1 MKSFLKKTSLGLGVA
16 LLGATA
22 LAGPANA
29 VEKQDGKFFLIVAG
43 RQPISTL
50 DPAQKYDYSSRMVEQ
65 AVYDGLVKY
74 EGNPP
79 EIKPWLAKSW
89 SVSDDGLEWTFHL
102 VKDAKFHNGDPL
114 TASDVVYSY
123 KRTLGL
129 KKGPAWMLSDFLS
142 ADNITAVDDYTVKF
156 KLNRPYSAFLSFL
169 PWWFVVNP
177 KQVEANIVDD
187 DAGQAWLNENEA
199 GSGPYK
205 LAKFEQGK
213 AYRLDR
219 VADYWKGFED
229 KSDKMGGI
237 IYKLVRESASQRAG
251 LLKGEID
258 IATDLTP
265 EELQQV
271 SKNKD
276 IDISKVPA
284 LTAFGLKFNTTSKY
298 LSDLNIR
305 KALAYSFDY
314 DGFIK
319 VVNGEGKLQT
329 SPFTDAIRGHVNIAD
344 MPRQDL
350 DKAKEFM
357 AKSAYP
363 DGGFEL
369 EYVYVQG
376 FEIERQ
382 FGLLMS
388 EAFNKLNVTVKMVPL
403 TWPNMV
409 GRAAEQ
415 KTSPDVMA
423 VFATPVSTD
432 PDAVAIQYHPS
443 SFGKYYGS
451 HYLTDKALDEL
462 IEEARKE
469 TDWEK
474 RAPIYAEIQQKIVD
488 LQPEIFGLMRNRTF
502 AYRDWVKGFQDSPIR
517 MTGEIDLYPLYI
529 KQ

>member
-1 MKSFLKKTSLGLGVA
+1 MQSFLKKFGLGLSVA

-22 LAGPANA
+22 LAGTANA
-29 VEKQDGKFFLIVAG
+29 VEKQDGKFYLVVAG
-43 RQPISTL
+43 RQPVSTL

-79 EIKPWLAKSW
+79 EVKPWLAESW
-89 SVSDDGLEWTFHL
+89 SVSDDGLEWTFNL
-102 VKDAKFHNGDPL
+102 ADNAKFHNGDPL
-114 TASDVVYSY
+114 TASDVVYSF

-129 KKGPAWMLSDFLS
+129 NKGPAWMLSDFVD
-142 ADNITAVDDYTVKF
+142 ADDITAVDDYTVKF
-156 KLNRPYSAFLSFL
+156 KLKRPYAAFLSFL
-169 PWWFVVNP
+169 PWWYIVNP
-177 KQVEANIVDD
+177 KQVEAHIVDG

-199 GSGPYK
+199 GSGPYM
-205 LAKFEQGK
+205 LGKFEQGK
-213 AYRLDR
+213 AYHLDR
-219 VADYWKGFED
+219 VDDYWKGFYD
-229 KSDKMGGI
+229 DSDKMGGI
-237 IYKLVRESASQRAG
+237 IYKLVRESAGQRAG

-271 SKNKD
+271 AKNKD
-276 IDISKVPA
+276 VEVSKVPA

-298 LSDLNIR
+298 LSDLNLR

-329 SPFTDAIRGHVNIAD
+329 SPFTDAIRGHVDID
-344 MPRQDL
+344 GIPRQDL
-350 DKAKEFM
+350 EKAKEYM
-357 AKSAYP
+357 AKSAFP

-388 EAFNKLNVTVKMVPL
+388 EAFKQLNVSVKMVPL

-415 KTSPDVMA
+415 KTSPDIMA

-451 HYLTDKALDEL
+451 HYLTDQSLIDLVEKAR
-462 IEEARKE
+462 AE
-469 TDWEK
+469 TLWEK

-502 AYRDWVKGFQDSPIR
+502 AHRTWVKGFMDSPIR
-517 MTGEIDLYPLYI
+517 MTGEIDLYPLYV
-529 KQ
+529 QP